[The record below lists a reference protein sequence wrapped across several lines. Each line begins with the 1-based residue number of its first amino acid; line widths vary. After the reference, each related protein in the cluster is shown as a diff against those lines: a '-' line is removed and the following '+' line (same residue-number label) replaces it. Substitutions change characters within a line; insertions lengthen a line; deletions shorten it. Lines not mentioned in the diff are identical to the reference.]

1 MYNLSNQK
9 TCPRVYKEIEPV
21 FQSSINV
28 LLEGENGVGKDYAAS
43 LIYQKRNGKGELI
56 IYDCEQTIRDQ
67 AQIVAQLT
75 SPGFF
80 QKLRRSN
87 HKDTLLIRRVDLLQ
101 AHLLAQLSDFLEKLG
116 ERGGFSRK
124 TLLHLGI
131 IGSVEKRE
139 GIELPNYDLL
149 GKFLDYL
156 FCFRIKIHPLRKR
169 KEEIPWLIDK
179 FLTMLNHELKRNV
192 TGFATDALDIL
203 LQYHWPNNL
212 SELRAEIER
221 DITLTRDND
230 LIKIPALSNRLIKCA
245 SPSHLLSRYNRT

>member
-1 MYNLSNQK
+1 M
-9 TCPRVYKEIEPV
+9 
-21 FQSSINV
+21 
-28 LLEGENGVGKDYAAS
+28 
-43 LIYQKRNGKGELI
+43 LI
-56 IYDCEQTIRDQ
+56 ICDCERSVRDQ
-67 AQIVAQLT
+67 TQIVVQLT
-75 SPGFF
+75 SPDFF

-116 ERGGFSRK
+116 ERGGFSRN

-139 GIELPNYDLL
+139 GIELLNFDLL
-149 GKFLDYL
+149 SKFLDNL
-156 FCFRIKIHPLRKR
+156 FCFRIEIPPLRKR
-169 KEEIPWLIDK
+169 KEEIPWLVDK
-179 FLTMLNHELKRNV
+179 FLSMVNHELKRNV
-192 TGFATDALDIL
+192 TGFAPDALDIL

-230 LIKIPALSNRLIKCA
+230 LIKISALSNRLTRYT
-245 SPSHLLSRYNRT
+245 SQPELLSRRCQT